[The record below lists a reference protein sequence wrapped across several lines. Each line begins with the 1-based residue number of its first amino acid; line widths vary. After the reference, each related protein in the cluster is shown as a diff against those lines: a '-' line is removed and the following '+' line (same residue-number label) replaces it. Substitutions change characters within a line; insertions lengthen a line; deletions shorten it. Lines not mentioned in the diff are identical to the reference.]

1 MSLTT
6 RKLHPLFG
14 AEIVGV
20 DVRTVDEAVFAEI
33 VAAFNEHS
41 VLLFRGQALTDER
54 ADRVQP
60 ALRPARDDDPIASTP
75 RRAPR
80 PTSRTSPTWTRTTG

>member
-6 RKLHPLFG
+6 RKLHPQVG

-20 DVRTVDEAVFAEI
+20 DVSRVDEATFQEL

-41 VLLFRGQALTDER
+41 VLLFRGQSLEHPEQQDGLVILR
-54 ADRVQP
+54 QP
-60 ALRPARDDDPIASTP
+60 GQA
-75 RRAPR
+75 
-80 PTSRTSPTWTRTTG
+80 G